1 MQTQANWGEYIYK
14 DMSVYEHSAV
24 YYSNFEEVWDNA
36 DEERRAKLL
45 KEVEENRAEYMTN
58 DLVNMDEKT
67 AHNFALYTEV
77 LKYAKLGPSYVDEW
91 LRHAADEAEKYWND
105 EQDLDLTVQ
114 HIIDRAK
121 LILDE

>member
-1 MQTQANWGEYIYK
+1 MRVVK
-14 DMSVYEHSAV
+14 KP
-24 YYSNFEEVWDNA
+24 EERKA
-36 DEERRAKLL
+36 EMLREIEERRA
-45 KEVEENRAEYMTN
+45 EYTTN
-58 DLVNMDEKT
+58 DLLNMDEKT
-67 AHNFALYTEV
+67 AHNFELYLDV

-91 LRHAADEAEKYWND
+91 LRYAADEAEKYWND